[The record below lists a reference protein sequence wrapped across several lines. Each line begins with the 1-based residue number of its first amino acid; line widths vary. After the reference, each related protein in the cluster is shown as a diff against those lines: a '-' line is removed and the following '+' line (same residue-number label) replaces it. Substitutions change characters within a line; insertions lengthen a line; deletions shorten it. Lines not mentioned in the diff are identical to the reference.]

1 MVNPSPPHHRDH
13 KQFLLLLLLLLFP
26 TGGKKEREKV
36 AVAFWG
42 GRFRSGRPQR
52 LPLPPPP
59 PPNIRDPFSKKI
71 SPLTHDTTTLPFKI
85 TDISPFFFQ
94 TPELSFRTR
103 APKKWGG
110 EMKGFGREQW
120 HPSSHPS
127 SSPTPP
133 LHSTP
138 HPKSTQRSPT
148 VVSQKRN

>member
-13 KQFLLLLLLLLFP
+13 KQFLLLLLLLLLFP
-26 TGGKKEREKV
+26 TGGKKEREEV

-42 GRFRSGRPQR
+42 GRLRSGRPQR

-94 TPELSFRTR
+94 TPEMSFRTR
-103 APKKWGG
+103 APPKTGVEKWRVLGANNG
-110 EMKGFGREQW
+110 I
-120 HPSSHPS
+120 PLL
-127 SSPTPP
+127 TPP
-133 LHSTP
+133 HLQLPLFIQPRTP
-138 HPKSTQRSPT
+138 NPLNAPLQ
-148 VVSQKRN
+148 